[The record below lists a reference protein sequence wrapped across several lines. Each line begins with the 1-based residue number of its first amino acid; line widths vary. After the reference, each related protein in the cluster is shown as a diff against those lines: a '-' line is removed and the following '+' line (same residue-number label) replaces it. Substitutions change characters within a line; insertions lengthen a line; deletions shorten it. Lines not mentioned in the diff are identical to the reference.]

1 MEVDKRMTNTSL
13 FIKSCGV
20 IAYKNINN
28 VNHYL
33 IIRAINGD
41 VGFPK
46 GRMENGESETETAV
60 RELGEETGVTV
71 DLISDFRAVSEYRFP
86 RKPEIKKQVVYFLGK
101 CVNDKIVIQ
110 ESEVE
115 TAEFLPFDKALK
127 MVSFEQTKS
136 ILKDAENFLKK

>member
-1 MEVDKRMTNTSL
+1 
-13 FIKSCGV
+13 
-20 IAYKNINN
+20 
-28 VNHYL
+28 
-33 IIRAINGD
+33 
-41 VGFPK
+41 
-46 GRMENGESETETAV
+46 MENGESETETAV